1 MRNAAIRMWL
11 AGLASSLM
19 VVAGAV
25 DGASQDP
32 ADAHSLVR
40 ARGQGLVVFAE
51 HCADCHG
58 RSGRGDGPRVKELT
72 VRPSDLTR
80 LAERNGWAFPAA
92 AVARVIEGTDR
103 MHRAGEMPLW
113 GDVFRSDPAVAD
125 DVAVKQRIQALTLYL
140 EFIQT
145 RRPRW

>member
-1 MRNAAIRMWL
+1 MRKTAIRMWL
-11 AGLASSLM
+11 AGLACSLM
-19 VVAGAV
+19 VAVGAV
-25 DGASQDP
+25 DGAGQDP

-40 ARGQGLVVFAE
+40 ARGQGLLVFTE
-51 HCADCHG
+51 HCAGCHG

-92 AVARVIEGTDR
+92 TVARVIEGADR
-103 MHRAGEMPLW
+103 VHQAGEMPLW
-113 GDVFRSDPAVAD
+113 GNVFRSDPAVAD
-125 DVAVKQRIQALTLYL
+125 DEAVKQRIQALNFYL
-140 EFIQT
+140 EFIQV

>member
-1 MRNAAIRMWL
+1 MRKAAIRMLL
-11 AGLASSLM
+11 AALACLWM
-19 VVAGAV
+19 FVAGAV
-25 DGASQDP
+25 DGAGQEP
-32 ADAHSLVR
+32 ADAFSLVR
-40 ARGQGLVVFAE
+40 ARGQGLVVFTE

-58 RSGRGDGPRVKELT
+58 RSGRGDGVRIKELT

-92 AVARVIEGTDR
+92 TVARVIEGTDR
-103 MHRAGEMPLW
+103 IHQAGGMPLW

-145 RRPRW
+145 HRPRW